1 MTETKSYLPHFAI
14 NNKSGRWIRMDDE
27 TPHSTREKALER
39 KKWLVDEHNKTGYR
53 IIKHKEKFYLYEKKN
68 LTIRPMLLI
77 KIHLNY
83 SLNSKSLKEL
93 LHQQLIN

>member
-1 MTETKSYLPHFAI
+1 MKCTGEQLCIILTKKTKTETKSYLPQFAI

-53 IIKHKEKFYLYEKKN
+53 IIKHKEKFYLYERKA
-68 LTIRPMLLI
+68 
-77 KIHLNY
+77 
-83 SLNSKSLKEL
+83 
-93 LHQQLIN
+93 

>member
-1 MTETKSYLPHFAI
+1 MKCTGEQLCIILTKKTMTETKSYLPHFAI

-53 IIKHKEKFYLYEKKN
+53 IIKHKEKFYLYERKA
-68 LTIRPMLLI
+68 
-77 KIHLNY
+77 
-83 SLNSKSLKEL
+83 
-93 LHQQLIN
+93 